1 MLDLLAASVAL
12 ENQHNAHACRPGPVS
27 VSDVRVAMTSSQWR
41 RKSARDIIVR
51 AVGILLQLETLATAL
66 SDLPDAEALP
76 AAEITGK
83 SSSDCFTW
91 RANWDTGT
99 EKNGKNGKRT
109 KRKRITG
116 KWSKTKP
123 NCNKKMEKRTNEK
136 PSYTCGTLVT
146 CVNQ

>member
-27 VSDVRVAMTSSQWR
+27 VSGVRVAMTSSQWR

-91 RANWDTGT
+91 RANWDPGTWKT
-99 EKNGKNGKRT
+99 EKWKTDKTETDNREMVKR
-109 KRKRITG
+109 
-116 KWSKTKP
+116 KP
-123 NCNKKMEKRTNEK
+123 NCNKKREEGTNGK
-136 PSYTCGTLVT
+136 PSYMR
-146 CVNQ
+146 NISRKR

>member
-12 ENQHNAHACRPGPVS
+12 ENQHN
-27 VSDVRVAMTSSQWR
+27 DVRVAMTSSQWR

-91 RANWDTGT
+91 RANWDPGT
-99 EKNGKNGKRT
+99 EKNGKKWKTNKTETDNREMVKR
-109 KRKRITG
+109 
-116 KWSKTKP
+116 KP
-123 NCNKKMEKRTNEK
+123 NCNKKREEGTNGK
-136 PSYTCGTLVT
+136 PSYMR
-146 CVNQ
+146 NISRKR